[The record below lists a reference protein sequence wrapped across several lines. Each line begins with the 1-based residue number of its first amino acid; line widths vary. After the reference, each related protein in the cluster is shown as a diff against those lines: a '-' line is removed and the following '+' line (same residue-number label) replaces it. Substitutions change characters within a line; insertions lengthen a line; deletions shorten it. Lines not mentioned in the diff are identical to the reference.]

1 MLLVG
6 GEGPFALT
14 LILRAGRESD
24 SSESMRNTPHAH
36 RNFNAVVDQLGGP
49 ERLEAEARATK
60 AFQRP
65 REVKCA
71 VDMLQIVLAYCLG
84 PEGLRLTAAWAEAV
98 GIAAISNVA
107 VLQRVRNCVPWLEAL
122 VARMLLATEPRQPR
136 RLPVTGD
143 RLIRIVD
150 ATVLAK
156 ADRVSRDAGGVWR
169 VHAVLDLN
177 DERFS
182 VFELT
187 DEKEGE
193 RLDRAAVIP
202 GEIRIGDRA
211 YLQPDRIAKVLAA
224 GGDVVIRAPCG
235 GARWLDA
242 DGELVDLPTLLAL
255 TERSVD
261 TIDRPIW
268 MGLSGT
274 AGARPEPRVAVRLV
288 ALRKPPEA
296 TKKSLEKVFA
306 EAKRRGSEL
315 QPGTIIAAEWLIL
328 ITSLPAAE
336 FPAMV
341 VGDLYRLRWRI
352 ETAFKHLKSGIGLTA
367 PPGPDPRAAKAHIL
381 SALLASLLTEPHLRG
396 HLGNSPRRA
405 VA

>member
-1 MLLVG
+1 
-6 GEGPFALT
+6 
-14 LILRAGRESD
+14 
-24 SSESMRNTPHAH
+24 MRNTPHT
-36 RNFNAVVDQLGGP
+36 RRDFGTVVDQLGGP

-71 VDMLQIVLAYCLG
+71 VDMPRIVLAYCLG
-84 PEGLRLTAAWAEAV
+84 PEGLRLTAAWAETV

-156 ADRVSRDAGGVWR
+156 ADKVSREAGGVWR

-177 DERFS
+177 HERFS

-211 YLQPDRIAKVLAA
+211 YLQPDRIARVLAA
-224 GGDVVIRAPCG
+224 GGDVVIRAPWN

-242 DGELVDLPTLLAL
+242 DGTSVDLSTLLAL
-255 TERSVD
+255 TDAAVD
-261 TIDRPIW
+261 IIDRPIW
-268 MGLSGT
+268 MALSSK
-274 AGARPEPRVAVRLV
+274 AGAGPEPRSGVRLV

-306 EAKRRGSEL
+306 EARRRGNEL
-315 QPGTIIAAEWLIL
+315 QPGTVIAAEWLIL
-328 ITSLPAAE
+328 VTSLPAAE
-336 FPAMV
+336 FPATV

-367 PPGPDPRAAKAHIL
+367 PPGPNPRAAKAHIL
-381 SALLASLLTEPHLRG
+381 SHLLASLLTEPHLRA
-396 HLGNSPRRA
+396 HLGDSPRRA
-405 VA
+405 AA

>member
-1 MLLVG
+1 MD
-6 GEGPFALT
+6 F
-14 LILRAGRESD
+14 S
-24 SSESMRNTPHAH
+24 
-36 RNFNAVVDQLGGP
+36 AVVDQLGGA
-49 ERLEAEARATK
+49 ERLEAEARDTK

-84 PEGLRLTAAWAEAV
+84 PDGLRLTAAWAEAA

-107 VLQRVRNCVPWLEAL
+107 VLQRVRNCVPWLEIL
-122 VARMLLATEPRQPR
+122 VARLLLASQPRQPR

-143 RLIRIVD
+143 RPIRIVD

-156 ADRVSRDAGGVWR
+156 ADRVSREAGGVWR

-211 YLQPDRIAKVLAA
+211 YLQPDRIAKVLSA
-224 GGDVVIRAPCG
+224 GGDVVIRAPWN

-242 DGELVDLPTLLAL
+242 DGTSVDLSILLAL
-255 TERSVD
+255 TDAAVD
-261 TIDRPIW
+261 IIDRPIW
-268 MGLSGT
+268 MGLSGK
-274 AGARPEPRVAVRLV
+274 AGAAGPEPRSGVRLV

-306 EAKRRGSEL
+306 EARRRGSEL
-315 QPGTIIAAEWLIL
+315 QPGTVIAAEWLIL
-328 ITSLPAAE
+328 VTSLSAAE
-336 FPAMV
+336 FPAAV
-341 VGDLYRLRWRI
+341 IGDLYRLRWRI
-352 ETAFKHLKSGIGLTA
+352 ETAFKHLKSGIGLSA
-367 PPGPDPRAAKAHIL
+367 PPGPDPRVAPDCRPGAHIL
-381 SALLASLLTEPHLRG
+381 SHLLASLLTEPHLRA
-396 HLGNSPRRA
+396 HLGISPRRA
-405 VA
+405 AA